1 MTAIKYLL
9 LFFLFLSFHSK
20 VLSQSAFLSQQTKH
34 QNLFDRLEIKSGK
47 FSDQYFSN
55 IKPYERESL
64 VKYTASLFDS
74 TAQTDTGY
82 QPIML
87 SKADQY
93 NLRSFYMNNQE
104 WLNGERASYN
114 SKQPILKKLYRTP
127 AHFFEHYGQDYFI
140 TINPLIQ
147 VRQSMEKTGDTS
159 FSNFINQ
166 RGLAVRGGIG
176 NKIGFSF
183 MAMDAQE
190 RGPSF
195 FGEWVD
201 SLKSVPGANFYKS
214 FKRSAVDYIDAR
226 GYFTFQAQK
235 YIRIQAG
242 YDRQFIGN
250 GYRSLL
256 LSDFSGNQLFVK
268 VNTRFWKLNYQNLFM
283 ELHAGAADN
292 STNNLVPRKYAA
304 MHHLSMNLT
313 KWLNI
318 GLFEGVIFG
327 RRDRF
332 EFGYL
337 NPVIFLRSIE
347 GNLGSQDNAVIG
359 ADFKVNL
366 LKRGLFYGQFILDE
380 FNLAKMREQSGWW
393 GNKTGLQLGFKYI
406 DVASIKNLDFQA
418 EWNRVRPFTYSHYDS
433 VSNYSHYNQPLAH
446 PLGAN
451 FNEYILVLKYQPLNR
466 LTLSGRLIYWRQG
479 LDSVSGYN
487 SGSNIFKLNG
497 DGRTAE
503 FGYTMLNG
511 VSRSVLNA
519 AFHATY
525 EIKENIY
532 LDLHALYRKEERAAS
547 ANINSL
553 IIGAGLR
560 INLWFRDYDY

>member
-64 VKYTASLFDS
+64 VKYTASLLDS
-74 TAQTDTGY
+74 TAQTDSGY

-176 NKIGFSF
+176 KKIGFSF
-183 MAMDAQE
+183 MAMDVQE

-359 ADFKVNL
+359 ADFKVNV

-479 LDSVSGYN
+479 IDSVSGYY

-532 LDLHALYRKEERAAS
+532 LDLHALYRKEEMAAS

-560 INLWFRDYDY
+560 MNLWFRDYDY